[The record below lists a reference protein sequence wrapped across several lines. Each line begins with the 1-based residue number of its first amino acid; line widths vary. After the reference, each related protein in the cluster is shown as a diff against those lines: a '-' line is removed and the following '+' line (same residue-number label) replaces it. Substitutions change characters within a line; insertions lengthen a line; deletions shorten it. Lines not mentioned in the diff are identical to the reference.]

1 MDIFNIEALS
11 RSAAPGDV
19 TLGEMRGFIR
29 NSELFAKLRSVSKF
43 ADRLQVRLLDDD
55 GADLPDEMTL
65 DEFRAL
71 VAVGRAHLVIDDM
84 SGGVLAPA

>member
-1 MDIFNIEALS
+1 
-11 RSAAPGDV
+11 
-19 TLGEMRGFIR
+19 
-29 NSELFAKLRSVSKF
+29 VSKF